1 MTFSLKRMGP
11 GLLFA
16 GAAIGVSH
24 LIQSTRAGADFGFGL
39 IWALLLVNLFK
50 YPFFQYGPRYAMAT
64 GETLLDGYKKLGKGV
79 LIVYFIVSIATMF
92 TIQTAVT
99 IVTAGLA
106 KSIFES
112 YYSLSIESWTIII
125 LLICFTILI
134 LGKYYFLDRL
144 MKVIIITL
152 SLSTIIAVGFAFKNT
167 TGHIAFNQ
175 TFPTTYQFGF
185 LIAFMG
191 WMPAPLDIS
200 IWHSLWAIEKQKSE
214 KEYNVRSSLFDFNI
228 GYITTIILGLAF
240 LTLGALVMFE
250 SGDNF
255 SSKASV
261 FSKQL
266 ISMYTKSL
274 GSWSYI
280 IIAIAAFTT
289 MFSTTITTLD
299 ASPRAMA
306 KTSQLLFDKVR
317 KHHYL
322 FWILM
327 LITGTILIFIYFLSD
342 MALLI
347 TIATVLSF
355 ITAPLYAIANYV
367 LISSKHTPKS
377 WRPSVKLHILSILGI
392 LFLIGFSLWYI
403 ILNKETVI
411 QFYDWLSLLF

>member
-1 MTFSLKRMGP
+1 MTFSLKKIGP

-50 YPFFQYGPRYAMAT
+50 YPFFQFGPRYAMAT

-79 LIVYFIVSIATMF
+79 LLSYFIVTIATMF

-106 KSIFES
+106 KSIFDS

-125 LLICFTILI
+125 LMICMIILI
-134 LGKYYFLDRL
+134 VGKYSFLDRL

-152 SLSTIIAVGFAFKNT
+152 TLSTIVAVAFAFNNST
-167 TGHIAFNQ
+167 EHLTVNQ
-175 TFPTTYQFGF
+175 TFPKAYQFGF

-200 IWHSLWAIEKQKSE
+200 IWHSIWAIEKQKSE
-214 KEYNVRSSLFDFNI
+214 KAYTVQSSLFDFNI

-240 LTLGALVMFE
+240 LALGALVMFE
-250 SGDNF
+250 SGNSF

-261 FSKQL
+261 FSTQL
-266 ISMYTKSL
+266 ISIYTKSL
-274 GSWSYI
+274 GTWSYI

-289 MFSTTITTLD
+289 MFSTTLTTLD

-306 KTSQLLFDKVR
+306 KTTQLLFENITKNY
-317 KHHYL
+317 YL
-322 FWILM
+322 FWIIILT
-327 LITGTILIFIYFLSD
+327 IGTIFIFLYFLAD

-355 ITAPLYAIANYV
+355 VTSPLYAIANYV
-367 LISSKHTPKS
+367 LISSKHTPKP
-377 WRPSVKLHILSILGI
+377 WRPSVKLHIISILGI
-392 LFLIGFSLWYI
+392 LFLIGFSIWYI
-403 ILNKETVI
+403 VI
-411 QFYDWLSLLF
+411 QKDVFIHFYEWLSLLF